1 MPEGL
6 LDDIKD
12 YLSITWQD
20 DKTDARITGF
30 INRGMRRLQDIA
42 GADLDFSAEDLPR
55 MLLFDYCR
63 YANSQALEV
72 FEKNFASE
80 LLELNL
86 QEQVKNYVD
95 QEAT

>member
-1 MPEGL
+1 MPDGL

-20 DKTDARITGF
+20 AKTDARITGF

-42 GADLDFSAEDLPR
+42 GATLDFVVEDLPR

-72 FEKNFASE
+72 FEKNFSAE

-86 QEQVKNYVD
+86 RERVKADED
-95 QEAT
+95 QEAN